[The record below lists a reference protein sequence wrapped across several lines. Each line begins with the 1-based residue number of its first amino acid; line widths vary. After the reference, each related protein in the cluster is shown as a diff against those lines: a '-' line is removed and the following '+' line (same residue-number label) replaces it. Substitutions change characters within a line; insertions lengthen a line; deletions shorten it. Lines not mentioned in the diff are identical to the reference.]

1 MVDWRL
7 IGQYVLLFLAD
18 GVAGYFLQFV
28 GYTLAIHAFN
38 KRRVAVKP
46 FFSMTIIFTVFA
58 ILIRNIPYIKFGYH
72 TIFTIIICVILSCK
86 VFKTEIYPTVLA
98 VLLTVVSILFF
109 EALTFG
115 IFTTILGNENFS
127 KFFVNAE
134 TITELIYRA
143 LLGIPANILLLIEM
157 FMIYKYYLKKVKE
170 DGLNR
175 AIGKNDNL

>member
-115 IFTTILGNENFS
+115 IFTTILGSEDFS
-127 KFFVNAE
+127 KFFVGIKTTAE
-134 TITELIYRA
+134 SISRA
-143 LLGIPANILLLIEM
+143 LLGVPTNILLVIEM
-157 FMIYKYYLKKVKE
+157 FIVYKYYLKKVKN
-170 DGLNR
+170 DDLNGAADKENSR
-175 AIGKNDNL
+175 

>member
-72 TIFTIIICVILSCK
+72 TIFTAIICVILSCK
-86 VFKTEIYPTVLA
+86 VFKSEIYPTVLA
-98 VLLTVVSILFF
+98 VLLSVVSI
-109 EALTFG
+109 
-115 IFTTILGNENFS
+115 
-127 KFFVNAE
+127 FVNAE